1 MLEIQ
6 LAELLDRLALSNEG
20 FLVETERSVSVSGL
34 SCASAAQIFQSVL
47 PLGWGVKAFDTSNSE
62 WSLPTI
68 SDEFAPFRVTI
79 SKPQFTSAD
88 LYILTNV
95 GFAKWLST
103 GHDATTWRVARLR
116 ESITT
121 RGRLITSWTS
131 SDKSAPLPATKSPR
145 ALVRETAGTRIV
157 PQDIQVWLLHHSS
170 IRLADPA
177 FRTWANASIKVLL
190 YSLAEEIISN
200 GEELKFKGPPKLT
213 LKVPSECEDPLEEF
227 GELAFEA
234 LQQAASWVFEL
245 EREAELKHGLLA
257 GEIARAG
264 GQLTSAVEYFKNNIA
279 DAFDAAKIA
288 YLVAVSELGKD
299 TLKLL
304 GELRK
309 AVTEET
315 GKVTEGIRQT
325 IAAVASGLAV
335 GFGLLAARLN
345 TAASPWLL
353 IVIMLV
359 VIAYVGMVI
368 FSGWGFIALQRNLRE
383 QWQPRLYRFL
393 PPEEYTRM
401 VSRPTE
407 KTENVFFVVAGL
419 GGFAVAC
426 LMAAVAYV
434 TLK

>member
-6 LAELLDRLALSNEG
+6 LAELLDRLVISKEAH
-20 FLVETERSVSVSGL
+20 LVETERSVSVSGL
-34 SCASAAQIFQSVL
+34 SYASTAQIFRSAL
-47 PLGWGVKAFDTSNSE
+47 NLKWGVRAFDSSNSE
-62 WSLPTI
+62 WNLSTI
-68 SDEFAPFRVTI
+68 SEEFAPYRVTI
-79 SKPQFTSAD
+79 VKPEFDNAV
-88 LYILTNV
+88 LHILSNV

-103 GHDATTWRVARLR
+103 GHDATTWRIARLR
-116 ESITT
+116 ESIVT
-121 RGRLITSWTS
+121 RGRLFTNWKS
-131 SDKSAPLPATKSPR
+131 SDKGIPSPATKSPR
-145 ALVRETAGTRIV
+145 TLVRETAGTRIV
-157 PQDIQVWLLHHSS
+157 PQDIQVWLLHHSG
-170 IRLADPA
+170 IRVADPV
-177 FRTWANASIKVLL
+177 FRTWANASIRVLL
-190 YSLAEEIISN
+190 YSLSEEIISN

-213 LKVPSECEDPLEEF
+213 LAIPSVDEDLLEEL
-227 GELAFEA
+227 GELAFNS
-234 LQQAASWVFEL
+234 LQQAADWVFEL
-245 EREAELKHGLLA
+245 EREAELKHGLLM

-264 GQLTSAVEYFKNNIA
+264 GQIKSAVQYFKSNIA

-288 YLVAVSELGKD
+288 YQVAISELGKD

-325 IAAVASGLAV
+325 ITAVASGLAV

-345 TAASPWLL
+345 TTASPWLL

-359 VIAYVGMVI
+359 VTTYVAMVI
-368 FSGWGFIALQRNLRE
+368 YSGWGFISLQRSLRE

-393 PPEEYTRM
+393 PPEEYSRM
-401 VSRPTE
+401 VSQPTK
-407 KTENVFFVVAGL
+407 KTENVFLIVAAL

-426 LMAAVAYV
+426 IMIAVTYV